1 MAQEITTTMA
11 LAPSIAEFVG
21 SNSITVTERQMHVIQ
36 TLERGLLITCL
47 QHRVYGTNA
56 IARLSALGADTFC
69 PKDSKLFRF
78 ASLVV
83 YAYVLDELKNRG
95 IQPS

>member
-36 TLERGLLITCL
+36 TLGQGLVITCM
-47 QHRVYGTNA
+47 QHRVYGTDA
-56 IARLSALGADTFC
+56 IARLVVLGAETFC
-69 PKDSKLFRF
+69 PKDSKMFRF

-83 YAYVLDELKNRG
+83 YAHVLDGLKNRG

>member
-21 SNSITVTERQMHVIQ
+21 SNSITVTERQMHAIQ
-36 TLERGLLITCL
+36 TLEQGLLITCL

-56 IARLSALGADTFC
+56 IAGLAVLGAETFC

-83 YAYVLDELKNRG
+83 YAYVLMNKPRH
-95 IQPS
+95 S